1 MPDNLVNCLG
11 LIVSIKVLFYMC
23 RINYDGRKTCSRSC
37 AGVKT
42 MITLGVQEFDGS
54 SNSHRRFY
62 GNKSEK
68 SMSLPKKLIGTRQ
81 VDRRKSRSLLKVH
94 RRITEGSSDDRRK
107 FAENLPEEA
116 IDAPEQVAV
125 NVLGN
130 IVVSTMIKL
139 EMGGD
144 PINLILGQLG
154 P

>member
-1 MPDNLVNCLG
+1 MKLVG
-11 LIVSIKVLFYMC
+11 
-23 RINYDGRKTCSRSC
+23 
-37 AGVKT
+37 
-42 MITLGVQEFDGS
+42 TL
-54 SNSHRRFY
+54 
-62 GNKSEK
+62 
-68 SMSLPKKLIGTRQ
+68 Q
-81 VDRRKSRSLLKVH
+81 VDRRKSWSLPEVRRS
-94 RRITEGSSDDRRK
+94 ITEGSSDDRRK
-107 FAENLPEEA
+107 FAGSSPEEA